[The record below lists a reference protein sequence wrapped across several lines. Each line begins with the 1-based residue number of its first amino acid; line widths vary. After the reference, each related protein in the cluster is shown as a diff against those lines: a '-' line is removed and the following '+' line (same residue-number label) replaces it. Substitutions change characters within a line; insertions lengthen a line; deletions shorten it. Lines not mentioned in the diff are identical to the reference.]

1 MQLFKAAAMQKAEAI
16 QLETARSS
24 PVLCISVL
32 TWVVCLLGEG
42 GNVLLDSVVHIGD
55 VTRVSSRPCAWNK
68 SSPNNFGVSL

>member
-42 GNVLLDSVVHIGD
+42 GNVLLDS
-55 VTRVSSRPCAWNK
+55 SR
-68 SSPNNFGVSL
+68 